1 LFALLIDGCVQNS
14 RQERSA
20 EAPRNFYATIK
31 YAILNIVENL
41 LGLDKGGKIKDKNKS
56 KKQLIN
62 ELMEMRRQV
71 DELKAEINQSDSLET
86 RPKQSKGTL
95 SESQIRIA
103 SIVEIANEAIIS
115 TNEAQQIV
123 IYNKGAERIFGY
135 SADEAIGQPLDILLP
150 KKFVNVH
157 REHITE
163 FAGSKATVRMMG
175 DRQEISG
182 RRKNGEEF
190 PAEASISKLEVN
202 GERIFTVFLRDIT
215 KRKQAEK
222 ERERLINELRALNE
236 AARAISS
243 ELSLEQVLHKIAE
256 AAQALVRVKY
266 VALGV
271 RDSQGNFSHFITAG
285 INQEDYAK
293 IGPLPSGRGL
303 LGLLLHEGKS
313 LIVNDIVNHPISVG
327 FPNHHP
333 VMRSLLGVPIFSKKG
348 ALIGALYLADK
359 QDGSEFVEADQ
370 QLIERLAYH
379 AAIAIENARLY
390 EQTQRLA
397 ILEEQERFA
406 RDLHDGIIQSIY
418 GVGLSLD
425 SAKAAISRTND
436 TARQQIDLS
445 LKNLAQVITGV
456 RNYIFDLRPQ
466 ALKDKGLYAR
476 MQGLIKEL
484 QINTLLTIEA
494 DIDPDINTYLNESQA
509 SHVFH
514 IAHEALANVVRHSK
528 ARKLRLTLVKNKKV
542 ITLLI
547 EDDGIGFEPPTQI
560 EHGHHGLA
568 NVKERASLLRA
579 TFNIDS
585 APDQGTRFTLTL
597 PLPSR

>member
-1 LFALLIDGCVQNS
+1 
-14 RQERSA
+14 
-20 EAPRNFYATIK
+20 
-31 YAILNIVENL
+31 
-41 LGLDKGGKIKDKNKS
+41 
-56 KKQLIN
+56 
-62 ELMEMRRQV
+62 MEMRQRVAGLEAQV
-71 DELKAEINQSDSLET
+71 KQSRGLET
-86 RPKQSKGTL
+86 KRRQFKGTL

-103 SIVEIANEAIIS
+103 SIVEIANEAIVS

-135 SADEAIGQPLDILLP
+135 SAEEAIGQPLDILLP
-150 KKFVNVH
+150 EKFVAVH
-157 REHITE
+157 RAHIAE
-163 FAGSKATVRMMG
+163 FASSNATVRMMG

-182 RRKNGEEF
+182 RRKSGEEF

-202 GERIFTVFLRDIT
+202 GERIFTVFLRDIS

-222 ERERLINELRALNE
+222 ERERLIKELKALNE

-243 ELSLEQVLHKIAE
+243 ELSLGQVLHKIAE
-256 AAQALVRVKY
+256 AAQALVRAKY

-271 RDSQGNFSHFITAG
+271 RDSQGNFSYFITAG
-285 INQEDYAK
+285 INQEDHTK

-303 LGLLLHEGKS
+303 LGVLLHEGKS
-313 LIVNDIVNHPISVG
+313 LIVNDIVNHPASVG

-333 VMRSLLGVPIFSKKG
+333 IMRSLLGVPIFSKKG

-425 SAKAAISRTND
+425 SAKAAISSTND
-436 TARQQIDLS
+436 AVRQQIDLS
-445 LKNLAQVITGV
+445 LKNLAQVITDV

-476 MQGLIKEL
+476 MRGLIKEL
-484 QINTLLTIEA
+484 QINTLLSIET
-494 DIDPDINTYLNESQA
+494 DIDPDINAYLNESQA

-528 ARKLRLTLVKNKKV
+528 ARKLQLKLVKNKKV
-542 ITLLI
+542 ITLLV

-568 NVKERASLLRA
+568 NIKKRVSLLRA
-579 TFNIDS
+579 ELNIDS
-585 APDQGTRFTLTL
+585 APDQGTRFTVTL